1 MVLRAVSRAVALA
14 QQCREVGWSPSR
26 RGMLRGKGK
35 RQESAL
41 GNETIRSLSRKEHGR
56 NAPSPSFAT
65 GIVYGKEKLDA
76 VAGGQPPGLLRLD
89 RLDPING
96 TSRGKIKVKRVF
108 VKPRRQQRSHRC
120 PCTGAPREAGLAAY
134 LEERRGRGSNNR
146 TREALP
152 NEKIILDCGEIT
164 EQYGFLYGF
173 RYPVVFKDSDA
184 QQTPQARSLAG
195 EADAAGPTPERIDW
209 FTVRPAVIV

>member
-1 MVLRAVSRAVALA
+1 MVLRAVSSAVAQA
-14 QQCREVGWSPSR
+14 QQCREVGSSPSWG
-26 RGMLRGKGK
+26 GMLRGKGK

-56 NAPSPSFAT
+56 NAPSPSIAT

-89 RLDPING
+89 RLDPMNG
-96 TSRGKIKVKRVF
+96 TSRGTIK
-108 VKPRRQQRSHRC
+108 
-120 PCTGAPREAGLAAY
+120 
-134 LEERRGRGSNNR
+134 
-146 TREALP
+146 LP
-152 NEKIILDCGEIT
+152 NEKIIVDCGEIT

-173 RYPVVFKDSDA
+173 GSLVVFKDSNA

-195 EADAAGPTPERIDW
+195 EADTAGPTPERIDW
-209 FTVRPAVIV
+209 FTVCPAVIV